1 MCVIVG
7 GFVGNLCIFSKIFV
21 VVGVGL
27 RGVLA
32 RIGDQSFGFCRGKS
46 VLDRLVLL
54 VSLMGQWQLVLF
66 GGKILS
72 GFV

>member
-1 MCVIVG
+1 MGSLGICVY
-7 GFVGNLCIFSKIFV
+7 FRRFLLS
-21 VVGVGL
+21 VGVGL

-32 RIGDQSFGFCRGKS
+32 RIGDQSCGFCGGKS

>member
-7 GFVGNLCIFSKIFV
+7 GFVGNLSIFSKIFV
-21 VVGVGL
+21 VG
-27 RGVLA
+27 RCWFEGVLE
-32 RIGDQSFGFCRGKS
+32 RIGGQSFGFCGGKS

>member
-1 MCVIVG
+1 MCNRWWVRWE
-7 GFVGNLCIFSKIFV
+7 FVYIFEDFCC
-21 VVGVGL
+21 G
-27 RGVLA
+27 RCWFEGVLA